1 MNNQADAILIY
12 PQLGAFDGFV
22 RDVPLS
28 LIYAAADSVKHGFKV
43 EILDLRLVGEEWR
56 QEIDR
61 RMSPACKV
69 VGLSVMTGNP
79 IKTSLN
85 VSQYVKEKYGVP
97 VVWGGPHPTILPEQ
111 TLAHPLIDYVVRD
124 WGSQAL
130 LGLLR
135 HLAGEDA
142 RLMDIPGLGWKE
154 NGEVRLA
161 PAQDCFEKVHHR
173 DLPYH
178 LVQIDGRSYNRLENG
193 EVIFPIFTA
202 MGCPYKCTFCMSPA
216 VYRKVRGKKW
226 LADPVEEVL
235 EHIEFISGRYQAQRI
250 QILDDDSFVDL
261 DRMHDLLRR
270 YVAKGFHKR
279 YKLDFRGARIN
290 ELDLMDDDYLSLMEE
305 AGVELLMIG
314 VESGS
319 DTVLKLMGKAITSE
333 QILRVNRKLA
343 RHPRLQP
350 NYNFFCG
357 IPGETYQTLVET
369 KNLLVQ
375 LVKDHPTC
383 YLGMGSYWKAYPG
396 TVLYEKAVAQW
407 NVELPQDLEGWIRFD
422 SFEEGAIDYPWIT
435 PAMHQMISLLQLAGM
450 LLDCKKDRLHHN
462 MGRVKGNILHWLA
475 LAYLPILRLR
485 LATNYT
491 GLFVEPWVRNYVV
504 KNISRLIAR

>member
-1 MNNQADAILIY
+1 MNDSADAILIY

-28 LIYAAADSVKHGFKV
+28 LIYAAADSVKHGFRV
-43 EILDLRLVGEEWR
+43 DILDLRLVGEDWR

-79 IKTSLN
+79 IRTSLS
-85 VSQYVKEKYGVP
+85 VSRYVKEKYGVP

-111 TLAHPLIDYVVRD
+111 TLAHPLVDYVVRD
-124 WGSQAL
+124 WGSRAL
-130 LGLLR
+130 LGLLC

-154 NGEVRLA
+154 DGQVRLA

-178 LVQIDGRSYNRLENG
+178 LVRIDGKSYNRLENG

-202 MGCPYKCTFCMSPA
+202 MGCPYQCTFCMSPA

-261 DRMHDLLRR
+261 ERMRDLLER
-270 YVAKGFHKR
+270 YVARGFHKR

-290 ELDLMDDDYLSLMEE
+290 ELDLMDDEYLSLMEE
-305 AGVELLMIG
+305 NPRFFA
-314 VESGS
+314 
-319 DTVLKLMGKAITSE
+319 AWCA
-333 QILRVNRKLA
+333 LA
-343 RHPRLQP
+343 
-350 NYNFFCG
+350 
-357 IPGETYQTLVET
+357 
-369 KNLLVQ
+369 
-375 LVKDHPTC
+375 
-383 YLGMGSYWKAYPG
+383 
-396 TVLYEKAVAQW
+396 
-407 NVELPQDLEGWIRFD
+407 
-422 SFEEGAIDYPWIT
+422 T
-435 PAMHQMISLLQLAGM
+435 PA
-450 LLDCKKDRLHHN
+450 
-462 MGRVKGNILHWLA
+462 
-475 LAYLPILRLR
+475 
-485 LATNYT
+485 
-491 GLFVEPWVRNYVV
+491 PW
-504 KNISRLIAR
+504 